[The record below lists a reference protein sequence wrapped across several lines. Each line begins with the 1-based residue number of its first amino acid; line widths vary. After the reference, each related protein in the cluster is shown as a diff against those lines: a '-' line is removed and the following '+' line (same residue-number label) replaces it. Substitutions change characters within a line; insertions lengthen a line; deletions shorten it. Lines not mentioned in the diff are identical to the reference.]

1 MPKQTEVNFS
11 DVDSMVNPFHAVEE
25 MDKMRSQGGI
35 QAIKTRALRYLD
47 LKAGEKVLDIGCG
60 SGDDVRRIAECV
72 SPGGRVVGIDS
83 SRTMIEAAE
92 KRTPTGRSDVRYL
105 VKDVHNLEFEDS
117 TFDGVWCERTLQH
130 VNDPARVIQE
140 SRRVLSDGGR
150 MVLIDSD
157 WETFVI
163 NHPDRALT
171 RKILNSF
178 CDSIAHGWSGRSL
191 LGLCS
196 RAGFKSTEIFAETAF
211 SSDFNLL
218 FEGMNFSGFLQELR
232 TGGTLSEVELDRWS
246 NDLKAADVNSTFF
259 FAVTLFC
266 VCARKN

>member
-1 MPKQTEVNFS
+1 MPKETEVNFS
-11 DVDSMVNPFHAVEE
+11 NVDSMVNPFHAVEE
-25 MDKMRSQGGI
+25 MDRMRSQGGI

-47 LKAGEKVLDIGCG
+47 LRAGETILDIGCG
-60 SGDDVRRIAECV
+60 SGDDVRRIAEFV
-72 SPGGRVVGIDS
+72 RPGGSVVGIDS

-92 KRTPTGRSDVRYL
+92 MRTPTGQSEVRYL
-105 VKDVHNLEFEDS
+105 VKDVHNLEFADS

-140 SRRVLSDGGR
+140 SRRVLRQGGR

-171 RKILNSF
+171 RKILNAF
-178 CDSIAHGWSGRSL
+178 CDSIAHGWSGRTL
-191 LGLCS
+191 PALCS
-196 RAGFKSTEIFAETAF
+196 RAGFKTTEVFAETAF

-218 FEGMNFSGFLQELR
+218 FEGMNFSGFLEELR
-232 TGGTLSEVELDRWS
+232 SEGTLSEAELERWT
-246 NDLKAADVNSTFF
+246 NDLKSADANSTFF